1 MSRSGLICLTLLA
14 CLLEFS
20 GCGSNPPPA
29 AVSQP
34 AQVPAQPEVT
44 PAQPDTSPPV
54 AVEPEPER
62 EMPRSIPSIS
72 LNGPSTSETAKD
84 NPSASPSGP
93 ANLGSQSRK
102 EILQAMDPLQIMLGK
117 WRGTTQKPI
126 GDFKG
131 LDESE
136 WVWDFKTDRD
146 HPSMVMKSDA
156 SPYFREARLSYT
168 PGDTTFHL
176 HTQDAEG
183 KTREFTGKFAE
194 AAEKFQGDDD
204 RTHIKYKLELDQ
216 TDGESP
222 RDTWQVVFN
231 QQENNRFL
239 MEIGRKQGSRFMRF
253 DTVATQR
260 QGTSFA
266 KTDDDYGEKTCIISG
281 GLGTMQVSFKG
292 KSYWVCCT
300 GCKAAFEDDPATWI
314 AEFEAKQKK

>member
-1 MSRSGLICLTLLA
+1 MSRSGLICFALLGS
-14 CLLEFS
+14 LLVVS
-20 GCGSNPPPA
+20 GCGNQSPP
-29 AVSQP
+29 VTESQP
-34 AQVPAQPEVT
+34 QQVPAPPATEPEVT
-44 PAQPDTSPPV
+44 APAV
-54 AVEPEPER
+54 VEPEPER
-62 EMPRSIPSIS
+62 VMPTSIPSIS
-72 LNGPSTSETAKD
+72 LNGPSTTESKPEDQTAKP
-84 NPSASPSGP
+84 NA
-93 ANLGSQSRK
+93 AVTLGSQSRK

-136 WVWDFKTDRD
+136 WIWDFKTDRD
-146 HPSMVMKSDA
+146 HPSMTMKSDA

-168 PGDTTFHL
+168 PDDATFHL
-176 HTQDAEG
+176 LTVDAEG
-183 KTREFTGKFAE
+183 KSREFTGKFA
-194 AAEKFQGDDD
+194 APAEKFQGDDD

-216 TDGESP
+216 TNGESA

-239 MEIGRKQGSRFMRF
+239 MEIGRKQGSRFLKF

-266 KTDDDYGEKTCIISG
+266 NTDDDYGEKTCIISG